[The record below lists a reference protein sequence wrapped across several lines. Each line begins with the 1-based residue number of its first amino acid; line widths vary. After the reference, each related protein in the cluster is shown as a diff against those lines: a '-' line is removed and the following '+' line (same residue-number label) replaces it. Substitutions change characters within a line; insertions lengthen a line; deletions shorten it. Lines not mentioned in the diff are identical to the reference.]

1 MEPIIY
7 LGILLA
13 GLLLGG
19 MLASLLLRGGREAA
33 PGAGDAEL
41 AELKARAEERE
52 AVVVSLQRELE
63 QARTAAAEMQK
74 QLVELSAARAAAD
87 ERAARIPQLEEALR
101 SREAAA
107 AALQERLQQEAA
119 ARAAA
124 EQLAARVPE
133 LESALKEREQL
144 AAALQDRLAGAE
156 ARTKELQARMEEIEK
171 QQAEKLALLE
181 QAQQKLAETF
191 RGAAAEALQK
201 NNESFFTLAQ
211 ADQQA
216 RLQAL
221 NEMLKP
227 LQERLE
233 SIQKEGVELYAGLAR
248 QFQLL
253 QEAQKEAAGETR
265 RLVDALRTPAVRG
278 RWGEMQ
284 LRRVVEMAGMVEHCD
299 FEEQVSV
306 ESDGGRLRPDMIIR
320 LPNEREIVV
329 DAKVPL
335 AAYLASLEE
344 ADEEKRRALQA
355 EHARQVREHVQRLA
369 AKAYWDQFER
379 APDFVVA
386 FLPGETFF
394 SAALQHD
401 SALIEFGAERRV
413 LLATPTTLIALL
425 KAVAYGWKQ
434 ERLAKNAQEISD
446 LGRELYDRLCVFV
459 DRFDGVR
466 TGLERAVQSYNE
478 AAGSL
483 ERRVLVTARKFR
495 DMGAA
500 GERELEGAGEVER
513 TLRQLQAPELEAAAR
528 PPDLEERAAAPA
540 GD

>member
-1 MEPIIY
+1 MEPIVY

-13 GLLLGG
+13 GLMLGG
-19 MLASLLLRGGREAA
+19 LLAGFLLRGSGTPSLSASE
-33 PGAGDAEL
+33 AEL
-41 AELKARAEERE
+41 AELKARVEERE
-52 AVVVSLQRELE
+52 AANERLRGELE
-63 QARTAAAEMQK
+63 QER
-74 QLVELSAARAAAD
+74 ARAAELQKQAV
-87 ERAARIPQLEEALR
+87 EA
-101 SREAAA
+101 
-107 AALQERLQQEAA
+107 AA

-124 EQLAARVPE
+124 EERAARIAP
-133 LESALKEREQL
+133 LEQTLREKEALIVSLQEK
-144 AAALQDRLAGAE
+144 AAALE
-156 ARTKELQARMEEIEK
+156 ARHAALLTRLDEAEK

-191 RGAAAEALQK
+191 RGVAAEALAK
-201 NNESFFTLAQ
+201 NNENFFTLAQ

-221 NEMLKP
+221 EEMLKP
-227 LQERLE
+227 LQQKLE
-233 SIQKEGVELYAGLAR
+233 SLQKEGVELYAGLAK

-253 QEAQKEAAGETR
+253 QEAQRETVGETR

-284 LRRVVEMAGMVEHCD
+284 LRRVVEMAGMVEYCD

-306 ESDGGRLRPDMIIR
+306 EGDGGRLRPDMIIR
-320 LPNEREIVV
+320 LPNDREIVV

-335 AAYLASLEE
+335 SSYLASLEE
-344 ADEEKRRALQA
+344 TDEGKRRALLA
-355 EHARQVREHVQRLA
+355 DHARQVREHVQRLS
-369 AKAYWDQFER
+369 AKAYWDQFRR

-401 SALIEFGAERRV
+401 AELIEYGVERKV

-425 KAVAYGWKQ
+425 KAVAYGWRQ
-434 ERLAKNAQEISD
+434 ERLAKNAEEISN
-446 LGRELYDRLCVFV
+446 LGKELYDRLCVFV

-466 TGLERAVQSYNE
+466 GGLERAIQSYNE

-483 ERRVLVTARKFR
+483 ERRVLVSARRFR
-495 DMGAA
+495 DLGAA
-500 GERELEGAGEVER
+500 TGQELNGAREVEK
-513 TLRQLQAPELEAAAR
+513 TLRHLQAPELDPAGSANGEAV
-528 PPDLEERAAAPA
+528 EEQAAAPA
-540 GD
+540 AE

>member
-19 MLASLLLRGGREAA
+19 LLAGLLLKGS
-33 PGAGDAEL
+33 AGPRLGKSEAEL

-52 AVVVSLQRELE
+52 AAIRELQSQLE
-63 QARTAAAEMQK
+63 RARAASAETQR
-74 QLVELSAARAAAD
+74 QLVEL
-87 ERAARIPQLEEALR
+87 
-101 SREAAA
+101 
-107 AALQERLQQEAA
+107 AA

-124 EQLAARVPE
+124 EERAARVPQ
-133 LESALKEREQL
+133 LEETLRQKDALIASLQEKTAEQE
-144 AAALQDRLAGAE
+144 ARHAALSTRL
-156 ARTKELQARMEEIEK
+156 EEVEK

-201 NNESFFTLAQ
+201 NNENFFALAQ

-227 LQERLE
+227 LQERLD
-233 SIQKEGVELYAGLAR
+233 SIQKEGVELYAGLAK

-278 RWGEMQ
+278 RWGEVQ

-306 ESDGGRLRPDMIIR
+306 EGDGGRLRPDMIIR
-320 LPNEREIVV
+320 LPNDREIVV

-344 ADEEKRRALQA
+344 TDEEKRRQLQA
-355 EHARQVREHVQRLA
+355 EHARQVRDHVQRLS
-369 AKAYWDQFER
+369 AKAYWDQFEK

-401 SALIEFGAERRV
+401 SGLIEFGAERKV

-446 LGRELYDRLCVFV
+446 LGRELYERLCVFV

-466 TGLERAVQSYNE
+466 AGLERAVQSYND

-495 DMGAA
+495 DLGVAT
-500 GERELEGAGEVER
+500 GQELEAGREVEK
-513 TLRQLQAPELEAAAR
+513 TLRQLQAPELEEAAR
-528 PPDLEERAAAPA
+528 PANLVDTAAPA